1 MKPQTK
7 SQRAQSNPTI
17 RLTCETCGEGLPNG
31 TANAW
36 VAQWWL
42 KDHIAKRHSA
52 PTTDAG
58 FRIDLARLARRGG
71 PEGVAIAEQ
80 WGIRA

>member
-1 MKPQTK
+1 MKTQTK
-7 SQRAQSNPTI
+7 SQRAQQNPTI
-17 RLTCETCGEGLPNG
+17 SLTCETCGEGLPTG

-42 KDHIAKRHSA
+42 KNHLENRHGA
-52 PTTDAG
+52 PKADTAT
-58 FRIDLARLARRGG
+58 RIDLARLARRGG
-71 PEGVAIAEQ
+71 PEGIAVAGQ